1 MQKKITYKRIS
12 ELGVGMLIILSML
25 LLSSTEIAGFS
36 LYTLLLFLILFGWM
50 VAGIHLSTKEG
61 KVFWKIRNIGEMIAA
76 AILVIEVFTII
87 VKLFQ
92 NPENGDIGITG
103 NVTVIVFVGI
113 YFLFARG
120 IPFQDIYFDLLLY
133 CGLLVIGIFLFP
145 YFAEVPDSHLIEA
158 VTKSTGVMASYLM
171 LIGMVSVYQYCTC
184 RDKLRSWFYLLVAGV
199 DFFALFLNQNVIS
212 FWLMV
217 MYFLAIP
224 VVFRSTAALIK
235 RAAQMLA
242 LFGFMLSNMSLLT
255 EYITVLQK
263 KVSFSLEHSVYLDL
277 LLAIGGIF
285 FFHYWDRIPEGMN
298 LEHLVMRK
306 MRKGYQFLLKIV
318 CIVFVGILLS
328 GNNWSSLPEG
338 IGKDA
343 ISGFAIPLVAALQQ
357 EKSGFYTW
365 FAEAGVIG
373 GIAIIFAL
381 VSLFGKM
388 KQNYQLDKPYTGIF
402 ILISTI
408 FIVQLF
414 FWNPGIPTYTVYFIL
429 LLEAVFYKG
438 KRVRVTSTK
447 IKLEEKGSKEENE
460 KI

>member
-1 MQKKITYKRIS
+1 MPKKIPYKRIS

-50 VAGIHLSTKEG
+50 VVGIHLSTKEG
-61 KVFWKIRNIGEMIAA
+61 KVFWKIRNLGDMIAA
-76 AILVIEVFTII
+76 VFLIIEVFTII

-92 NPENGDIGITG
+92 NPENGDIGITR

-120 IPFQDIYFDLLLY
+120 ITFQGIYFDLLLY
-133 CGLLVIGIFLFP
+133 CGLLVVGIFLFP
-145 YFAEVPDSHLIEA
+145 YFTEVQDSHLIEA
-158 VTKSTGVMASYLM
+158 VTKSTGSMASYLM

-184 RDKLRSWFYLLVAGV
+184 RDKLRSWFYLLVAGI

-235 RAAQMLA
+235 RATQMLA

-255 EYITVLQK
+255 KYIIVLQK
-263 KVSFSLEHSVYLDL
+263 KVSFSIEHSVYLDL
-277 LLAIGGIF
+277 LLAMGGIF
-285 FFHYWDRIPEGMN
+285 FFHYWDRIPEGMD
-298 LEHLVMRK
+298 LDRLVMRK
-306 MRKGYQFLLKIV
+306 MRKGYQFLLKV
-318 CIVFVGILLS
+318 VGIVFVGILLS

-343 ISGFAIPLVAALQQ
+343 ISGFVIPLVTALQQ

-373 GIAIIFAL
+373 SIVIIFVLA
-381 VSLFGKM
+381 SLLGKM
-388 KQNYQLDKPYTGIF
+388 KQNYQLDKPYTGIL

-408 FIVQLF
+408 FIFQLF
-414 FWNPGIPTYTVYFIL
+414 FWSPGIPTYTVYFIL
-429 LLEAVFYKG
+429 LLEAAFYKE
-438 KRVRVTSTK
+438 KRVRITSTK